1 MDGNSLNFPRTSGIL
16 LHPTSLPGHYG
27 IGELGREAFCFI
39 DFLEKTAQSLW
50 QVMPLGP
57 TGYGDSPYACFSA
70 FAGNPLLISLE
81 RLIDQGLLSID
92 DLKTAPHFP
101 QNRVDFGA
109 IIPWKM
115 KILYKAYQNFRQDA
129 QHFQR
134 SEFDRFCLD
143 QAFWL
148 EDFALFMALKQVY
161 LSAWKDWPPEI
172 ARRDSNALHGAASD
186 HADIVLSHKFYQYL
200 FQNQWND
207 VRRYANQKGIRIIG
221 DIPIFVAY
229 DSTDVWARQDIFHL
243 DENGKPTIVAGVPP
257 DYFSKTGQLWGNP
270 LYRWDVMKKSG
281 FKWWIDRFKKNLEL
295 FDIIRLDHFRGFEAY
310 WEVPADHKNAM
321 NGKWVNAPGYEL
333 FETLKGAIGDV
344 PIIAEDLG
352 VITPEVEALRDAF
365 GFPGMKILQFAFGSG
380 PDNPYLPHNYTQ
392 NCVVYTGTH
401 DNDTSI
407 GWYRNTSTPEEQ
419 DYIRRYT
426 GTDGS
431 EIHWDMIRLAFS
443 SEAHSAIVPMQD
455 ILGLDGSARMNFP
468 GKPSGNWGWRF
479 EFSQISES
487 IQTRLKELTH
497 LYGRQKKSRQNAD
510 DI

>member
-1 MDGNSLNFPRTSGIL
+1 LNFPRASGVL
-16 LHPTSLPGHYG
+16 LHPTSLPTPYG

-39 DFLEKTAQSLW
+39 DFLAETRQGLW

-81 RLIDQGLLSID
+81 LLEGQGLLSKND
-92 DLKTAPHFP
+92 FKTVPHFL
-101 QNRVDFGA
+101 QDCVAFGT

-115 KILYKAYQNFRQDA
+115 EILYKAYRRFRRDA
-129 QHFQR
+129 QHSR
-134 SEFDRFCLD
+134 KADFDRFCME

-148 EDFALFMALKQVY
+148 EDFALFMALKQVHQ
-161 LSAWKDWPPEI
+161 SAWRDWPPEL
-172 ARRDSNALHGAASD
+172 ARRDSSALFRAASD
-186 HADIVLSHKFYQYL
+186 HADIVSSHKFYQYL

-207 VRRYANQKGIRIIG
+207 VRRYANGKGVRIIG

-229 DSTDVWARQDIFHL
+229 DSADVWAGQDIFHL
-243 DENGKPTIVAGVPP
+243 DENGKPTVVAGVPP

-270 LYRWDVMKKSG
+270 LYRWDVMKNRG
-281 FKWWIDRFKKNLEL
+281 FKWWIDRFRKNLVL
-295 FDIIRLDHFRGFEAY
+295 FDITRLDHFRGFEAY
-310 WEVPADHKNAM
+310 WEVPADHKTAM
-321 NGKWVNAPGYEL
+321 NGKWIKAPGAEL
-333 FETLKGAIGDV
+333 FNTLKGAIGAV

-380 PDNPYLPHNYTQ
+380 SDNPYLPHNYVT

-419 DYIRRYT
+419 DHIRRYM

-431 EIHWDMIRLAFS
+431 DIHWDMIRLAFS
-443 SEAHSAIVPMQD
+443 SVAHSAIVPMQD
-455 ILGLDGSARMNFP
+455 ILGLDGSGRMNFP

-479 EFSQISES
+479 EFDQFTES
-487 IQTRLKELTH
+487 IQNRLRELTH
-497 LYGRQKKSRQNAD
+497 LYGRHKKAL
-510 DI
+510 